1 MTPTQKSRLL
11 FTLILISGL
20 SLATILVLRAFSSN
34 LLFFYTPSQII
45 AGEVATNQV
54 IRIGGLVAVNSIV
67 HSTADLKVNFSV
79 TDEVNKIPVTYEGV
93 LPDLFKEGQGVVA
106 KGKLNSNSE
115 FIASE
120 VLAKHD
126 ENYMPPE
133 AAKALEAAKTIKLKP

>member
-79 TDEVNKIPVTYEGV
+79 TDEVNVIPVTYEGV

-106 KGKLNSNSE
+106 KGKLNSNRE

-133 AAKALEAAKTIKLKP
+133 AAKALEAANTVKLKP